1 MMTGKTMNTINAF
14 GQPMGDALEDWQPRP
29 HPERVVL
36 TGRYC
41 RLEPLCV
48 GHAQALFSAYQ
59 LAEDTRSWTWLLRE
73 PDATADAF
81 AGWVESVSELS
92 DPMHFTVI
100 DNQTQSPVGTL
111 ALNKG
116 WELAGS
122 PSYAFNA
129 TAGIMH
135 CGQAVTK
142 TVEGKEYDPE
152 MKLGEQ

>member
-1 MMTGKTMNTINAF
+1 MKVYRFITG
-14 GQPMGDALEDWQPRP
+14 PDDAKFC
-29 HPERVVL
+29 HRV
-36 TGRYC
+36 T
-41 RLEPLCV
+41 E
-48 GHAQALFSAYQ
+48 
-59 LAEDTRSWTWLLRE
+59 
-73 PDATADAF
+73 
-81 AGWVESVSELS
+81 
-92 DPMHFTVI
+92 
-100 DNQTQSPVGTL
+100 

-129 TAGIMH
+129 AAGTMH

>member
-1 MMTGKTMNTINAF
+1 MKVYRFITG
-14 GQPMGDALEDWQPRP
+14 PDDAKFC
-29 HPERVVL
+29 HRV
-36 TGRYC
+36 T
-41 RLEPLCV
+41 E
-48 GHAQALFSAYQ
+48 
-59 LAEDTRSWTWLLRE
+59 
-73 PDATADAF
+73 
-81 AGWVESVSELS
+81 
-92 DPMHFTVI
+92 
-100 DNQTQSPVGTL
+100 

-129 TAGIMH
+129 AAGIMH